1 MLKFQ
6 AIEGCE
12 ALINDAGC
20 LVIKQYDLTM
30 GQTVMVILTP
40 AMAWEIARMVDDYH
54 EEMIFAW
61 ADGLIERHENP
72 KNDEAKNGTHK
83 NH

>member
-6 AIEGCE
+6 DTEGCE
-12 ALINDAGC
+12 AYISDAGC
-20 LVIKQYDLTM
+20 LVIKQKSFEF
-30 GQTVMVILTP
+30 GKQVSVVLTP
-40 AMAWEIARMVDDYH
+40 AMAWEIARIVDDYH

-61 ADGLIERHENP
+61 ADGLIERPENP